1 MDEKEYVKQL
11 EQENEFLRNKI
22 EMNPTLADIMK
33 KYFCLSKE
41 VNRKGEESY
50 GLTLTPMAQ
59 SKFLRKEDYDY
70 LKNIGVH
77 EEYTDCAEYFAKD
90 VTVTNDDKMVNEILD
105 KYYESAK
112 IPPDYMK
119 SLEQSCPVKKIDD
132 YIEPLRQELGI
143 WNNGVRIQ

>member
-1 MDEKEYVKQL
+1 
-11 EQENEFLRNKI
+11 
-22 EMNPTLADIMK
+22 MK

-59 SKFLRKEDYDY
+59 SKFLRKGDYDY

-119 SLEQSCPVKKIDD
+119 SLEQPCPVKKIDD

>member
-11 EQENEFLRNKI
+11 ERENEFLRNKI

-41 VNRKGEESY
+41 VNRNGEESY

-70 LKNIGVH
+70 LLGIGVH
-77 EEYTDCAEYFAKD
+77 EEHIDCADEFAKD

-112 IPPDYMK
+112 NSSRLYEESGTTLSSEKD
-119 SLEQSCPVKKIDD
+119 
-132 YIEPLRQELGI
+132 
-143 WNNGVRIQ
+143 